1 MAALVVDAPVSPAS
15 CPLRR
20 FLSPSYPS
28 TFKKLLAPFLSLFV
42 ITRSPQI
49 SSLSLS
55 LFAGLFHSLLRGP
68 CFGEIP
74 GGLLRIFLVSCSWLV
89 GLAGDRISG
98 HRDAKEEKK
107 RGSCVRRTSVSS
119 RERHYFIS
127 FVKLGETEEIRSN
140 ALQINPFWP
149 RRFVF
154 VCQRVS

>member
-1 MAALVVDAPVSPAS
+1 MVVDAPVSPTS

-28 TFKKLLAPFLSLFV
+28 TFKKKTTGAFSFPFRHNPFSADFV
-42 ITRSPQI
+42 
-49 SSLSLS
+49 SLSLS